1 MRKFEYFFQNFT
13 NYKLRSNFEDCAC
26 SRTKTCILHTP
37 RVPHRVFHAKIFLP
51 DHTQSPKKLW
61 EKYYS
66 YFRILCGH
74 MSSNLNQLIMKQLE
88 SIKYIFFLLFILGH
102 VNKYWIW
109 TKKYLF
115 LYISMWNHYSKIY
128 CQNLRTHFLLE
139 KKYYLLIIMDFNV
152 LK

>member
-1 MRKFEYFFQNFT
+1 MRKFEFFQNFT
-13 NYKLRSNFEDCAC
+13 NYKLRSNFEDCTC

-37 RVPHRVFHAKIFLP
+37 RVLYRLFHAKIFLP

-88 SIKYIFFLLFILGH
+88 SIKYIFF
-102 VNKYWIW
+102 Y
-109 TKKYLF
+109 F
-115 LYISMWNHYSKIY
+115 LYQDMLTNIEFGQKSTYFYIYLCEIIILKYTAKICGHTFY
-128 CQNLRTHFLLE
+128 W
-139 KKYYLLIIMDFNV
+139 KKNIIC
-152 LK
+152 